1 MENSKNVTNAVAEGN
16 ALARQIVAL
25 LIEKKALDVRLYNVG
40 EESSITDFYI
50 NATGRSTTQVG
61 SLADDVSEKMSELG
75 RNALRIEGRQ
85 SNNWVLVDYGD
96 VIVNVFDVSSR
107 DFYAFDRL
115 MPKGSEIDISDIIR
129 EVDERFG
136 TSYETTKHNKEVSI

>member
-1 MENSKNVTNAVAEGN
+1 MENSKNATNAVAEGN

-85 SNNWVLVDYGD
+85 SNNWILVDYGD